1 MLLIILPLSSILADF
16 DYKFELFSF
25 DPIYKEY
32 LADRS
37 KPELSLEVLY
47 YAEGFPDRIL
57 QDDME
62 WGFNDY
68 DLYYIEEFP
77 LSEPFAG
84 APLMIRAKLGES
96 ISILRNTFTF
106 DHWLSPIFL

>member
-1 MLLIILPLSSILADF
+1 MILPLSSILADF

-25 DPIYKEY
+25 DHIYKEY

-62 WGFNDY
+62 RGFITA
-68 DLYYIEEFP
+68 LTMVM
-77 LSEPFAG
+77 LSGRGSA
-84 APLMIRAKLGES
+84 LIR
-96 ISILRNTFTF
+96 
-106 DHWLSPIFL
+106 